1 MQEMHVQSLGQEDL
15 WEMFL
20 EMATHSSIPAW
31 EISWSEEPVTLRATV
46 QGSKRDGHN
55 LATKQQNNKLEALGK
70 DQVQWHR
77 GLDYGVKA
85 RVQTAALVGHVL
97 VSSCESTN
105 TATLLNNH
113 R

>member
-1 MQEMHVQSLGQEDL
+1 MQETHVRSLGQEDL

-20 EMATHSSIPAW
+20 EMAIHSSILAW
-31 EISWSEEPVTLRATV
+31 ETSWSEEPVTLWATD
-46 QGSKRDGHN
+46 QGSKRVGHN
-55 LATKQQNNKLEALGK
+55 LAIKQQNNKLEALGK

-77 GLDYGVKA
+77 ELDYEAKA
-85 RVQTAALVGHVL
+85 QVQTAALVGHML
-97 VSSCESTN
+97 ISCKSTK